1 VRTPAQFTQL
11 ALYTLTMSVPSLG
24 SYLHNQRSDAF
35 AQKYEELG
43 PDFFDEFLTLNPTDN
58 EEQNY
63 SALSDSN
70 FFRNT
75 CGDGGSA
82 DTSSSSQNDDVNH
95 GTRKDETGGELWTQS
110 SELSQSNPI
119 YPESS
124 GRGAFSESEILSL
137 EGITLSSPHIP
148 TRLECYL
155 PPSPSYDT
163 ATFMRR
169 KSGISE
175 TPSKCF
181 KGNIGNVERNLRNL
195 RNPIRK
201 ANSFPKMMHTSYKSN
216 SDLWVTKLESS
227 KLSLDFHGQAVS
239 LPSSMS
245 AGASG
250 APERLRSGRFVNE
263 TVACPDVVI
272 QHLCS
277 GPLDFEMP
285 LPLPVLYHKPVK
297 RGDEHHVSN
306 NAGFPSAPEFEH
318 TSHEW
323 SPIPSSLRLDTNR
336 SPSFFASETDLPI
349 WWNHAATA
357 PMAQPSPTAFH
368 VNPVRET
375 ESVAME
381 LQHIVPHCS
390 IELPYRPSNMESG
403 LMNQMTELPTEQSL
417 TAKPSMPQQ
426 YHSSKSRPQHLGQS
440 KNHAKD
446 APQRQPRLVRKPRFG
461 PGELDPPSPA
471 PSPELQVRKRKTQK
485 PNKQTAPRT
494 PSVGGPV
501 GFVNYT
507 PEDSEQILT
516 GVAPSGSSKTKAR
529 REKEA
534 LERRRKLSQA
544 AVRAVRAVGGDVKA
558 LVDEGL
564 IV

>member
-1 VRTPAQFTQL
+1 MRTPAQFTQL
-11 ALYTLTMSVPSLG
+11 ILYTLTMSVPSFG
-24 SYLHNQRSDAF
+24 SSSHNQCSDAF
-35 AQKYEELG
+35 AQKHEPG
-43 PDFFDEFLTLNPTDN
+43 PDFFDQFLSLNPTDN
-58 EEQNY
+58 EEKNY
-63 SALSDSN
+63 LALSDSN

-75 CGDGGSA
+75 CGDCGSV
-82 DTSSSSQNDDVNH
+82 DTPSSSQDDGVNH
-95 GTRKDETGGELWTQS
+95 GTIKDEAGGKLWSQS

-124 GRGAFSESEILSL
+124 GRGAFSESEILGL
-137 EGITLSSPHIP
+137 EGITLSSPQIP

-163 ATFMRR
+163 ATFTRR

-181 KGNIGNVERNLRNL
+181 KGNNGSVERNLRNL
-195 RNPIRK
+195 RNSIRK
-201 ANSFPKMMHTSYKSN
+201 ANSFPKMIHASYKSN
-216 SDLWVTKLESS
+216 SDLWVTKPESS
-227 KLSLDFHGQAVS
+227 KLSLNFHGQAVS
-239 LPSSMS
+239 LSSSMC
-245 AGASG
+245 AGVSG
-250 APERLRSGRFVNE
+250 APERSRSGRFVNE
-263 TVACPDVVI
+263 TMACPDVVF
-272 QHLCS
+272 QHS
-277 GPLDFEMP
+277 SDGPRDFEMP
-285 LPLPVLYHKPVK
+285 LPIPVLYHRPVK

-306 NAGFPSAPEFEH
+306 NSRFQSTPEFEY

-323 SPIPSSLRLDTNR
+323 SPIPSSLRLNTNR

-349 WWNHAATA
+349 WWNHTA
-357 PMAQPSPTAFH
+357 MAPIAQPTPTAFH
-368 VNPVRET
+368 VSPLRET
-375 ESVAME
+375 ESAAME
-381 LQHIVPHCS
+381 LQNIVPHCS
-390 IELPYRPSNMESG
+390 IELPHRPYNMESG
-403 LMNQMTELPTEQSL
+403 LMNQTTELPTEKPL
-417 TAKPSMPQQ
+417 TAQPSMPQQ
-426 YHSSKSRPQHLGQS
+426 YHSSEFRPQHLGQS

-461 PGELDPPSPA
+461 PGELDSLFPS

-494 PSVGGPV
+494 PSVGGQV

-534 LERRRKLSQA
+534 LERRRKFSEA